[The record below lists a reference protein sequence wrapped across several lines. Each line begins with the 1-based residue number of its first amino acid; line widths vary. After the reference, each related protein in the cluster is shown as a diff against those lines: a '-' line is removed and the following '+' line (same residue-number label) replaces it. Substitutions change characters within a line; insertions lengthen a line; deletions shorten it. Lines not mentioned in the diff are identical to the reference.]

1 MCWWVLVF
9 VLDTWDEA
17 DLTVEATGVESTS
30 CATTIS
36 DLRAVGEVV
45 TPTIATTKWE
55 GRY

>member
-1 MCWWVLVF
+1 VLVF